1 MQMVGVL
8 IYLFVDR
15 LLLCRPNW
23 LQPLH
28 PPAAASQVLGLQK
41 YAMMSE
47 LKTVVLS
54 LNLNCSFI

>member
-1 MQMVGVL
+1 MVGVL

-23 LQPLH
+23 LQPLY
-28 PPAAASQVLGLQK
+28 PPAAASQVLGLQE

-54 LNLNCSFI
+54 LNLNCAFI